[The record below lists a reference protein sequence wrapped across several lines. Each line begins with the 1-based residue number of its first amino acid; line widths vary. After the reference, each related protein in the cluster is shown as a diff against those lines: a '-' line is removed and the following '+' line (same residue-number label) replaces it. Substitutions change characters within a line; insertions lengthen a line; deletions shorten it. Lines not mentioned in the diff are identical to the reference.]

1 MQQKFL
7 PVYFFPGSEIG
18 RKRDHISAIK
28 SSLTKQIGEEPEL
41 HRLYPYDTDMSSIV
55 TLLQSGSLFSSR
67 RLVILGDAH
76 VLKAADI
83 KILKGYLNTPS
94 PNTVLVI
101 TTDENPGSREYP
113 RSLANALPSDAVK
126 IFWEMFERDKRGW
139 VMGFLREKGLK
150 ADKAAIDLLLD
161 ITEGTTDALRET
173 CELLA
178 FSIRGTRVISTED
191 IDRILEHGREE
202 TVYSLF
208 DRFCRRDL
216 GGVLESYSKMTYSEP
231 SSADRIL
238 SMLADPVARLRDF
251 AILLNRGL
259 SPENIAEELQIRGG
273 KRAVHAYSEG
283 ARNFELAELAGA
295 VKGIIDLEAWLRTAP
310 REIRA
315 AKTELWFCSVISH
328 KSSFAASPL
337 GESVGSGS

>member
-1 MQQKFL
+1 MPQKFQ

-18 RKRDHISAIK
+18 KKRDYINALK
-28 SSLTKQIGEEPEL
+28 ASLTKQTGEEPEL
-41 HRLYPYDTDMSSIV
+41 HRLYPYDTDISSIV
-55 TLLQSGSLFSSR
+55 SLLRNGSLFSSR

-83 KILKGYLNTPS
+83 KILKGYLNAPS
-94 PNTVLVI
+94 PDTVLII

-113 RSLANALPSDAVK
+113 RSLADALPSDAVK

-139 VMGFLREKGLK
+139 VMGFLRKKELK

-178 FSIRGTRVISTED
+178 FSIESGGVISAED
-191 IDRILEHGREE
+191 IDRVLEHGKEE

-216 GGVLESYSKMTYSEP
+216 GGVLESYRKMTYSEP
-231 SSADRIL
+231 GSADRIL

-259 SPENIAEELQIRGG
+259 SPESSAKELQIRGG
-273 KRAVHAYSEG
+273 KRAVHAYTEG
-283 ARNFELAELAGA
+283 ARNFKVTELAEA
-295 VKGIIDLEAWLRTAP
+295 VMGIIDLEAWLRTAP

-315 AKTELWFCSVISH
+315 AKTELWLCSVISH
-328 KSSFAASPL
+328 KSSLAVSPA
-337 GESVGSGS
+337 G